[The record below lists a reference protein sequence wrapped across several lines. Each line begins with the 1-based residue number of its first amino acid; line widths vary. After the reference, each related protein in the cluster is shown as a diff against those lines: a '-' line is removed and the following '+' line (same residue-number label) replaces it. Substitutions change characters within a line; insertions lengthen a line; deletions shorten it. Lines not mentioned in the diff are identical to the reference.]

1 MLGKI
6 IFYKH
11 LLLSLV
17 LLTIGSAQLSEASTV
32 SEAWCKLRAYDITDI
47 MRKKYLF
54 GKGRM
59 STIFFDSE
67 MRNDSSIYA
76 VTEIEI
82 KVTGTYDSLAFER
95 VASTTLFL
103 EPGES
108 ERVIIEVDSSLRYS
122 KIKMDKWKITKITGC
137 AFN

>member
-1 MLGKI
+1 M
-6 IFYKH
+6 FSKH

-17 LLTIGSAQLSEASTV
+17 LLTIRSAQLSEASTV

-54 GKGRM
+54 GRGRM
-59 STIFFDSE
+59 STTSFFESE
-67 MRNDSSIYA
+67 MRNDSSMYA

-82 KVTGTYDSLAFER
+82 KVTGTYDSFAFER

-108 ERVIIEVDSSLRYS
+108 ERVIIQVDSSLGYS
-122 KIKMDKWKITKITGC
+122 KIKMDKWKITKIIGC